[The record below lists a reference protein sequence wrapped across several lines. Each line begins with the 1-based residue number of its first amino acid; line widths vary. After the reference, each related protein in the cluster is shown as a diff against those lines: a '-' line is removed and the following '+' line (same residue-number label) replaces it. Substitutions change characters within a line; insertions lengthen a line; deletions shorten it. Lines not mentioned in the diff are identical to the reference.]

1 MKKTSKTFKG
11 IVMVAM
17 TLLVLLSGTAKAQIF
32 LQDFDQ
38 TTDNPRVEA
47 DDYGFFI
54 GPQGFDGDQYLPL
67 GDGVLLLMGLGGA
80 YLLKKKKKDTL

>member
-67 GDGVLLLMGLGGA
+67 GDGVPLLMGLGGV
-80 YLLKKKKKDTL
+80 YLLNRRKRED

>member
-47 DDYGFFI
+47 DDYGLFI
-54 GPQGFDGDQYLPL
+54 GQQGFDGDQYLPL
-67 GDGVLLLMGLGGA
+67 GDGVLLLVGLGGA
-80 YLLKKKKKDTL
+80 YLLRKKKKDTL